1 MIVNKLFNLSKKQF
15 KIRIK
20 KKNQKKKKISKYG
33 SGRNFRKVLNLRK
46 LNMFK
51 YTELKN
57 VRNET

>member
-15 KIRIK
+15 KIRI
-20 KKNQKKKKISKYG
+20 KKKKISKYG

>member
-20 KKNQKKKKISKYG
+20 KKYISKYGKNG